1 MPRRQHLQFKRRI
14 GVKNNG
20 RSSSADILRVHI
32 PSSISDN
39 FSVPLLG
46 PTKVEA
52 RSWMDCRPLSEV
64 ASSRLVWEE
73 IFYAEEETEEMVLEQ
88 WEDLK
93 VEINV
98 PTQQLSQHLS

>member
-1 MPRRQHLQFKRRI
+1 MWRTPPRCADCAPRT
-14 GVKNNG
+14 G
-20 RSSSADILRVHI
+20 RGKAQQGIK
-32 PSSISDN
+32 
-39 FSVPLLG
+39 LLYK
-46 PTKVEA
+46 TYK
-52 RSWMDCRPLSEV
+52 
-64 ASSRLVWEE
+64 